1 MPRDTKGLVV
11 QVLSPASGL
20 RLTRIPHP
28 ALFSDCITAHS
39 FTIAFQVRHI
49 RLRLRLK
56 AIGTFVDEV
65 IKAAANYGQQERSA
79 SARTKVVRG

>member
-1 MPRDTKGLVV
+1 LCKYFPL
-11 QVLSPASGL
+11 QAACVLA
-20 RLTRIPHP
+20 RIPHP
-28 ALFSDCITAHS
+28 ALFSDRITAHS

-49 RLRLRLK
+49 RLRLRLT